1 MLYVVLSLK
10 NAFHYRN
17 IPSKTFKTLNLILQS
32 VLLYFLIVCLP
43 ISHLPH
49 KPALSETIQK
59 DTHSHDIMAL
69 LSGNLGSHLFNV
81 HFISIWG
88 ALSC

>member
-10 NAFHYRN
+10 NALRYKN
-17 IPSKTFKTLNLILQS
+17 IPSETLETLNLILQS
-32 VLLYFLIVCLP
+32 VLLYFLIVCFP

-59 DTHSHDIMAL
+59 DTHNHDIMAL
-69 LSGNLGSHLFNV
+69 LSGNLGSHLFNA